1 MRGDPRLKALEGQL
15 LSHLLRQRARNLLV
29 WLGLSIL
36 AWSLGQLAFVLL
48 SPPAWASSALLLG
61 LLSLSP
67 LALFWPDDEGMFLR
81 ELRRL
86 DPDTTIEAWL
96 GAPPGPARDLLSLRA
111 REVDEGLGFRKMPR
125 APGFYKGL
133 GRLFSLAGLGLAILQ
148 LVALLVLHHPLLA
161 WSAAEASR
169 ARATGLGR
177 AIEEGLAPDP
187 AEAYRYAE
195 DQDRQAPDASPWRE
209 GLAAEEGELD
219 LGQGT
224 AQARRLG
231 KGEEAPAAEA
241 EDTAEPRPGEPRPG
255 PGGLPG
261 LGQGRDDQAGPGIEM
276 AGAGG
281 GTGKDPP
288 INGGGDKAGAGQGF
302 SGSGPMPSASPLE
315 NYLTRL
321 LGADTS
327 SPGTSKTASRDLG
340 LAELR
345 AFERRYFQS
354 LSLGPGLQRRDSGR
368 ALQLKARWKALIG
381 GER

>member
-1 MRGDPRLKALEGQL
+1 MRGDLRLKALEGQL
-15 LSHLLRQRARNLLV
+15 LSHLLRQRARNLLA
-29 WLGLSIL
+29 WLALSVL

-67 LALFWPDDEGMFLR
+67 LALFWPDDEAMLVR

-111 REVDEGLGFRKMPR
+111 REVDEDLGFRKMPR
-125 APGFYKGL
+125 ARGFHRGL
-133 GRLFSLAGLGLAILQ
+133 GRLFSLAGLGLAVLQ

-161 WSAAEASR
+161 WSAAEATR
-169 ARATGLGR
+169 ARASGLGR
-177 AIEEGLAPDP
+177 AIEEGTAPGQ

-195 DQDRQAPDASPWRE
+195 EEDSRAPEARLWRE
-209 GLAAEEGELD
+209 GLSAEEEELA

-224 AQARRLG
+224 ALARRLG
-231 KGEEAPAAEA
+231 KGEESQAAETEA
-241 EDTAEPRPGEPRPG
+241 KAEPRPGDAG
-255 PGGLPG
+255 PGSLPG
-261 LGQGRDDQAGPGIEM
+261 LGQGREDQAGPGIEM

-288 INGGGDKAGAGQGF
+288 SDGGGDKAGAGQGF
-302 SGSGPMPSASPLE
+302 SGSGTMPSASPLE

-327 SPGTSKTASRDLG
+327 SPGKSKTASRDLG

-368 ALQLKARWKALIG
+368 ALQLKARWKALMG